1 VGAGGLL
8 RGTMSTPAATAPEAF
23 GPYQLLEKIATGG
36 MAEVFRARAH
46 GAMGFEKILV
56 VKRILDQLAA
66 DDEFREMF
74 KNEARIAAELSH
86 VNIVQVFEL
95 GQHEEHLYIAMEYVH
110 GLDLARLAT
119 RARTVGDFPVSLALF
134 IVGEVLKALAYAHA
148 HTDEQGRPLHLV
160 HCDISPQ
167 NVLISFSGEV
177 KLTDFGISRAAIQK
191 ADQNV
196 IRGKYSFMSPE
207 QAESRSLD
215 GRSDLFS
222 LGTMLYE
229 LLTGRRLFK
238 ASNRDET
245 LRRVVRAEV
254 PSPRP
259 YRKEISE
266 ELEGFLL
273 KTLSKHP
280 SDRWADAQEMYE
292 ALSKIVLGE
301 GHRATN
307 SDLAAFLRDVI
318 EAANAA
324 TNPVAAA
331 RSPAV
336 VRPVVVLAIEASP
349 PPRSIASPRQSLAA
363 LTQEWAGV
371 LAESQGD
378 VWERGEGSLLVVW
391 TATNGF
397 RETVSRVVAAAQQL
411 HRLTQHAGY
420 RLSAG
425 IAPGV
430 ARIRSDNH
438 RPAEGWEL
446 AGPFYLA
453 RWMMNLSA
461 HRGRLLLT
469 EVGAKQI
476 EAPTV
481 MLGRIPIQ
489 GNRYINLHEVA

>member
-1 VGAGGLL
+1 
-8 RGTMSTPAATAPEAF
+8 MSTPATPEAF

-56 VKRILDQLAA
+56 VKRILDQLAK
-66 DDEFREMF
+66 DDEFRELF

-95 GQHEEHLYIAMEYVH
+95 GQYEEHLYIAMEYVH
-110 GLDLARLAT
+110 GLDLARLSS
-119 RARTVGDFPVSLALF
+119 RARPLGDFPVPLALF
-134 IVGEVLKALAYAHA
+134 IMGEVLKALAYAHL
-148 HTDEQGRPLHLV
+148 HTDSMGRPLHLV

-196 IRGKYSFMSPE
+196 IRGKYSYMSPE
-207 QAESRSLD
+207 QAESRPLD

-238 ASNRDET
+238 AASRDET
-245 LRRVVRAEV
+245 LARVRRAEV

-266 ELEGFLL
+266 DLEGFLL
-273 KTLSKHP
+273 KTLSRHAD
-280 SDRWADAQEMYE
+280 DRWADAQEMYE
-292 ALSKIVLGE
+292 ALSKIILSE

-307 SDLAAFLRDVI
+307 SDLAAYLREVI

-324 TNPVAAA
+324 Q
-331 RSPAV
+331 SPAAPP
-336 VRPVVVLAIEASP
+336 RPLAPIKNLAPSPVVVLALEASP
-349 PPRSIASPRQSLAA
+349 PPRSIASPRTSLPA
-363 LTQEWAGV
+363 LTQEWTGL
-371 LAESQGD
+371 LAESGGE
-378 VWERGEGSLLVVW
+378 VWERGDGSLLVVW
-391 TATNGF
+391 TAATGF
-397 RETVSRVVAAAQQL
+397 RETVARVVKTATQL
-411 HRLTQHAGY
+411 HRATAQAGY

-430 ARIRSDNH
+430 ARIRPDTH
-438 RPAEGWEL
+438 RPADGWEL

-461 HRGRLLLT
+461 HRGRILLT

-476 EAPTV
+476 DAPTV

-489 GNRYINLHEVA
+489 GSRYINLHEVA